1 MVKAP
6 KGYFTILDF
15 MTMNEFE
22 RANALR
28 EYRDIISGATSFA
41 MDPEA
46 GVEKVVKK
54 ARRKKSAYSKALSQ
68 ELKKINKTARTK
80 SGKLRKGMTQKK
92 ILARA
97 HKAAK
102 RRFK

>member
-1 MVKAP
+1 MKAP
-6 KGYFTILDF
+6 KGYFTIIDF

-28 EYRDIISGATSFA
+28 EYRDMVSAGIQVVR
-41 MDPEA
+41 DPEQA
-46 GVEKVVKK
+46 VQDVKSK

-97 HKAAK
+97 HKAVK
-102 RRFK
+102 RRMK

>member
-1 MVKAP
+1 VKAP
-6 KGYFTILDF
+6 KGYFTIIDF

-28 EYRDIISGATSFA
+28 EYRDMVSAGIQVVR
-41 MDPEA
+41 DPEQA
-46 GVEKVVKK
+46 VQDVKSK

-68 ELKKINKTARTK
+68 ELKKINKAARTK

-97 HKAAK
+97 HKAVK
-102 RRFK
+102 RRMK

>member
-1 MVKAP
+1 MKAP
-6 KGYFTILDF
+6 KGYFTIIDF

-28 EYRDIISGATSFA
+28 EYRDMVSAGIQVVR
-41 MDPEA
+41 DPEQA
-46 GVEKVVKK
+46 VQDVKSK

-68 ELKKINKTARTK
+68 ELKKINKAARTK

-97 HKAAK
+97 HKAVK
-102 RRFK
+102 RRMK